1 MNKIY
6 LENEAVLL
14 TPNNRFKSKPLG
26 IVIEDSVNN
35 LAFPIPIPIIDNNK
49 VNLPLIY
56 SQYLSIYKIDNITS
70 SILPWHYVI
79 EFFNNNYIIYNTRP
93 IDLTHIYTTN
103 DIKKLAKPI
112 LNNNTKEIL
121 DSSIELKNMLHI
133 LIVGDS
139 TQDVYTRQLYNKIFD
154 FIIGP
159 ISRLYKFTPT
169 LNTTIF
175 LLNLGPRFL
184 NNVLYSTFKS

>member
-1 MNKIY
+1 LNKIY

-93 IDLTHIYTTN
+93 IDLTYIYTTN